1 MSDPAQ
7 LERIREDEGAVTELL
22 VDPANT
28 VGAYANA
35 AVHNIIHHD
44 HHEQH
49 SPSVTH
55 SPPVTR
61 HARPRAGSNSS
72 HVSHVS
78 LDYFDP
84 VGVNELRRTLSQQ
97 QDELRRTMSQRAT
110 DNAKKSTSS
119 QNSPESGSKRGA
131 GRSFDLDSE
140 ETLAVGDGPFDFER
154 TLRLAMRK

>member
-7 LERIREDEGAVTELL
+7 LEQIREDEGAITELPP
-22 VDPANT
+22 DH
-28 VGAYANA
+28 A
-35 AVHNIIHHD
+35 AVHHAVHE
-44 HHEQH
+44 HHEH
-49 SPSVTH
+49 SPV

-61 HARPRAGSNSS
+61 HTRRGSTAS
-72 HVSHVS
+72 HASHVS

-97 QDELRRTMSQRAT
+97 QDELRRTMSQQAT
-110 DNAKKSTSS
+110 HNAKKSTSS
-119 QNSPESGSKRGA
+119 NNSPEGGSKRGA

-154 TLRLAMRK
+154 TLRLTMRK

>member
-7 LERIREDEGAVTELL
+7 LERIREDEGAITELPP
-22 VDPANT
+22 DPANT
-28 VGAYANA
+28 VGAHANA
-35 AVHNIIHHD
+35 AVHNAV
-44 HHEQH
+44 HEH
-49 SPSVTH
+49 SPV

-61 HARPRAGSNSS
+61 HARRGSTAS
-72 HVSHVS
+72 HASHVS

-97 QDELRRTMSQRAT
+97 QDELRRTMSQQAT
-110 DNAKKSTSS
+110 HNAKKSTSS

-154 TLRLAMRK
+154 TLRLTMRK